1 MPVSSSTARPRAQG
15 IQSVETGGALLE
27 ALVAGGQPM
36 MLKDLAATAGMPAA
50 KAHRYLVSFIRLGL
64 VEQDGTAGRYTLGPF
79 ALRLGLSALGRL
91 DAVRLATPRLPELAS
106 RLGATVALAVW
117 GNHGATIVRW
127 EESRDIVTVNVRAGG
142 VMPLLSSATGRCF
155 AAWMPPGA
163 IDPLVTEELR
173 QPDRPGVP
181 RTRDEA
187 DRMLREV
194 RDTGLARVT
203 GELIPGID
211 ALAAPVFDHRGA
223 MVLAVTVLGY
233 AGTFDSDPAGPVALA
248 LLGFA
253 GDLSGRLGSAYAPPP
268 RGEPTGTASGD
279 GLPPSA
285 GTWLRPD

>member
-1 MPVSSSTARPRAQG
+1 VPASPSPARPRAQG

-27 ALVAGGQPM
+27 ALVAGGHPM
-36 MLKDLAATAGMPAA
+36 MLKDLAAAAGMPAA

-79 ALRLGLSALGRL
+79 ALRLGLAALGRL

-163 IDPLVTEELR
+163 IDPLVAEELR
-173 QPDRPGVP
+173 QAGRPGVP
-181 RTRDEA
+181 RDRGEA
-187 DRMLREV
+187 DRMLQEV
-194 RDTGLARVT
+194 RRSGLARVA
-203 GELIPGID
+203 GQLIPGVD

-233 AGTFDSDPAGPVALA
+233 AGTFDSHADGPVARA
-248 LLGFA
+248 LQAFA
-253 GDLSGRLGSAYAPPP
+253 DDLSDRLGALA
-268 RGEPTGTASGD
+268 EKSGN
-279 GLPPSA
+279 P
-285 GTWLRPD
+285 

>member
-1 MPVSSSTARPRAQG
+1 VPATPAPARPRAQG

-27 ALVAGGQPM
+27 ALVADGQPM
-36 MLKDLAATAGMPAA
+36 MLRDLAAAAGMPAA

-64 VEQDGTAGRYTLGPF
+64 VEQDGAAGRYTLGPF
-79 ALRLGLSALGRL
+79 ALRLGLAALGRL

-106 RLGATVALAVW
+106 HVGATVALAVW

-127 EESRDIVTVNVRAGG
+127 EDSRDIVTVNVRAGG

-163 IDPLVTEELR
+163 IEALVAEELR
-173 QPDRPGVP
+173 QAGRPGVP
-181 RTRDEA
+181 RSQGEVDG
-187 DRMLREV
+187 MLREI
-194 RDTGLARVT
+194 RASGLARVT
-203 GELIPGID
+203 GQLIPGID

-233 AGTFDSDPAGPVALA
+233 AGTFDSDPDGPVGRA

-253 GDLSGRLGSAYAPPP
+253 GDLSGRLGAAPAPPAASC
-268 RGEPTGTASGD
+268 RGP
-279 GLPPSA
+279 
-285 GTWLRPD
+285 